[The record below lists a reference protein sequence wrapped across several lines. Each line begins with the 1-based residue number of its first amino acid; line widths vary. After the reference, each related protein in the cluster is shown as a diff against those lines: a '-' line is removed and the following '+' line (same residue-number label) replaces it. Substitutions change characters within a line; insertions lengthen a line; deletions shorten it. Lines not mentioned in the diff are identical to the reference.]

1 MTMRPA
7 TGSNTPQTSESAG
20 VSGSEAAEEEEE
32 VEEIAADG
40 ARLSVRG
47 S

>member
-1 MTMRPA
+1 MRPA

-20 VSGSEAAEEEEE
+20 VSGSEAAEEEE

-40 ARLSVRG
+40 VRLSVRG